1 MATNR
6 RRSRTRTRRTARN
19 SPSAI
24 ASSPNHNPA
33 FDLRDSEIESALQTG
48 AYSGLLEDYFGPTQ
62 YAELR
67 QLKRDAETRKVRGGP
82 KVLVLPGIMGS
93 KIGRDRFGPFDD
105 VLWVDPLAIHQGKLT
120 DLALPDAGKYRAIGV
135 MLIAYLKLKL
145 RLDREGYDA
154 DFYPFDWRRSID
166 DLGVELKAK
175 LHTLGDEVS
184 LVAHSMGG
192 LVARA
197 AIKQGAK
204 YRKLIMLGTPNHGAF
219 APVLALRGTYPIVQ
233 KLDWL
238 DKRHS
243 AVELARDVFSTF
255 PGLTQMLPFKGHYEG
270 VDLYDLNVWPEA
282 REGYAPRA
290 ALLREAVRVQQ
301 ALAAG
306 GQRMFMIAGV
316 DQKTIVGIRIAAN
329 KKEFE
334 YESSQEGDGTVPLAF
349 ARLPG
354 VKATYYVSETHGSL
368 PNNGKVA
375 KAVLDLLEKDTTD
388 VLVNTYERP
397 QERGAVD
404 VTPEHQMRVPPYEG
418 KRGSTLSQRELRELI
433 EEVAA
438 PDAHEPIELPAA
450 MPAAQAATAAP
461 TPGFEHAFDRVRVG
475 RANIHR
481 IDVRF
486 AFGSITEADTR
497 AIALGLFRDVAPAGA
512 AGAVDKRMDGAITD
526 MYRRRMFSANVGEVF
541 MLPTGRHQ
549 LITDFI
555 TFVGLGPFDQF
566 TDEVLQTAS
575 ENAIRTFISARIE
588 EFATVL
594 YGGSSGETPASGL
607 TNMLIGFLRGL
618 RDADHDHHFR
628 RIVIC
633 ERDRNRYVAIK
644 EEMLRLSSTTL
655 CEGVE
660 ITFDEKTL
668 PPEPV
673 IVTSTRVSKGAQPVY
688 LIVRQER
695 SGPSSMDVRSSLLT
709 AGDKAAIVTGIRRV
723 ETNELGKVLASI
735 LNNEAAD
742 FTTPGLQLANLVLAN
757 DVVTVLPRFRNHPLV
772 IVHDAPTSRIPWDT
786 IGFGQ
791 DKKTAWFP
799 AAERG
804 LSHRYAAENLSV
816 AKWLEERVQ
825 DNVLNVLL
833 IVNPTGDLNGAER
846 EGKRVRAQLGQQSGC
861 KLTVL
866 RRDQATRQAV
876 LAAFSSGQYDI
887 IHYAGHAEFNPR
899 HPSRSGIVCA
909 NDVRLTGA
917 DLASVSRLP
926 ALVFFNACESARL
939 RGANGNGR
947 RPKTKKVKSRADHI
961 VDNVGFA
968 EAFMRG
974 GVANF
979 LGTYWPVG
987 DDAADKFSEVFYS
1000 DIIAGKSVGEALL
1013 NGREEVRK
1021 LDSPDWANYIFYGN
1035 TDFVLKE
1042 AT

>member
-1 MATNR
+1 MVTNR
-6 RRSRTRTRRTARN
+6 RRSRTRSPRSARK

-24 ASSPNHNPA
+24 APAPNHNPA
-33 FDLRDSEIESALQTG
+33 FDLRDDEIESALQTG
-48 AYSGLLEDYFGPTQ
+48 AYAGLLEDYFGPAQ

-67 QLKRDAETRKVRGGP
+67 QLKRDAQARKVRGGP

-105 VLWVDPLAIHQGKLT
+105 VLWVDPLAIHNGKLT
-120 DLALPDAGKYRAIGV
+120 DLAWPDGGKYKAVGV

-166 DLGVELKAK
+166 DLGTELKNK
-175 LHTLGDEVS
+175 LQTLGDDVS

-204 YRKLIMLGTPNHGAF
+204 FRKLIMLGTPNHGAF
-219 APVLALRGTYPIVQ
+219 APVLALRGTYEIVR

-243 AVELARDVFSTF
+243 AVELSRDVFSTF
-255 PGLTQMLPFKGHYEG
+255 PGLTQMLPFKGHYDG
-270 VDLYDLNVWPEA
+270 VDLYDVNVWPEA
-282 REGYAPRA
+282 KEGYAPRP
-290 ALLREAVRVQQ
+290 ALLREAARVQQ
-301 ALAAG
+301 TLAPG

-316 DQKTIVGIRIAAN
+316 DQKTVVGIRVAAN

-334 YESSQEGDGTVPLAF
+334 YVYSPDGDGTVPLKF

-368 PNNGKVA
+368 PNNGTVA

-388 VLVNTYERP
+388 ALASTYERP
-397 QERGAVD
+397 RDRGAVD
-404 VTPEHQMRVPPYEG
+404 VRPEHQLRVPPYEG

-438 PDAHEPIELPAA
+438 PDAHEALELPAVLP
-450 MPAAQAATAAP
+450 PAQPGAGAP
-461 TPGFEHAFDRVRVG
+461 APGFEHPFDRVRVG

-486 AFGSITEADTR
+486 GFGSITEADTR
-497 AIALGLFRDVAPAGA
+497 AIALGLFRDVAPSGA
-512 AGAVDKRMDGAITD
+512 AGAVDKRMNGAVSD

-549 LITDFI
+549 LVTDFVV
-555 TFVGLGPFDQF
+555 FVGLGPFDQF

-575 ENAIRTFISARIE
+575 ENTIRTLISARIE

-594 YGGSSGETPASGL
+594 YGGSSGESPASSL

-618 RDADHDHHFR
+618 RDADQDHHFR

-644 EEMLRLSSTTL
+644 EELLRLSSTTL

-660 ITFDEKTL
+660 MTFDEKPL

-673 IVTSTRVSKGAQPVY
+673 IAASTRVSKGTTPVY

-695 SGPSSMDVRSSLLT
+695 VGAASMDIRSSLLT
-709 AGDKAAIVTGIRRV
+709 AGDKAAIVTGVRRV
-723 ETNELGKVLASI
+723 ETNQLGRALADI
-735 LNNEAAD
+735 LNNDAAD
-742 FTTPGLQLANLVLAN
+742 FTTPGPQLANLVLAK
-757 DVVTVLPRFRNHPLV
+757 DVLTVLPRFRNNPLV

-786 IGFGQ
+786 IGFGE

-816 AKWLEERVQ
+816 AKWLEERVK

-833 IVNPTGDLNGAER
+833 IVNPTGDLSGAER
-846 EGKRVRAQLGQQSGC
+846 EGKRVRAQLGQQPGC

-876 LAAFSSGQYDI
+876 LAGFSSGQYDI

-926 ALVFFNACESARL
+926 TLVFFNACESARL
-939 RGANGNGR
+939 RGPNGNAR
-947 RPKTKKVKSRADHI
+947 KAKKKKLKSAAEHI

-1035 TDFVLKE
+1035 TDFILKE